1 MNHLIPFIFEKSPIR
16 VVEDIDGIKVVAKD
30 VADALGYK
38 WQPNVIGH
46 VPAEWKGVSRIN
58 TPGGVQQVS
67 VLTEQGLYFFL
78 GRSDKEKALP
88 MQKWVAGE
96 VLPSIRKTGGYQ
108 SNATAKLPGELAI
121 MECYVRLLRPAP
133 SCQVAMLEHIA
144 RENGLSAAFLP
155 AYVVDAAPDSQTGS
169 AMTTASLT
177 ALLKEHGITITPAA
191 YNALLQDA
199 GMLESR
205 TRKTTSK
212 KHPGG
217 TKSFWAITEKGL
229 SYGKNLTTPES
240 PRETQPHWYV
250 DRFAELHRI
259 VTGRLIGNGGAA

>member
-1 MNHLIPFIFEKSPIR
+1 MNQLIPFIFEKSPIR

-155 AYVVDAAPDSQTGS
+155 AYVVDAAPDGPTGS
-169 AMTTASLT
+169 SMKTASLT

-199 GMLESR
+199 GMLEDRQRYSKSAP
-205 TRKTTSK
+205 RKV
-212 KHPGG
+212 KH
-217 TKSFWAITEKGL
+217 FWSITDKGL
-229 SYGKNLTTPES
+229 RYGKNITAPAS